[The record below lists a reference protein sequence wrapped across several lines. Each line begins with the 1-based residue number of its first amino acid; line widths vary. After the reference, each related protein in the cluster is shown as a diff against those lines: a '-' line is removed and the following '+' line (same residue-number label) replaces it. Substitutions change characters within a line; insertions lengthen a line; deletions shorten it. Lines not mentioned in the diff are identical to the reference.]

1 MIANIWNTLC
11 NLDVNTLGCITAA
24 GAFVLSLLFGCAAY
38 ALHREQKREDKNAET
53 FAPHILIFI
62 AILFGV
68 ASIVSFFAGIILS
81 WLV

>member
-11 NLDVNTLGCITAA
+11 NLDVNTMGCITAA
-24 GAFVLSLLFGCAAY
+24 GAFVLSLLCFFEAY
-38 ALHREQKREDKNAET
+38 MEHKKQKQGKQTET
-53 FAPHILIFI
+53 FAPHIFISI

>member
-1 MIANIWNTLC
+1 ME
-11 NLDVNTLGCITAA
+11 
-24 GAFVLSLLFGCAAY
+24 
-38 ALHREQKREDKNAET
+38 HKKQKQGKQTET
-53 FAPHILIFI
+53 FAPHIFISI